1 MMYWNFGEASA
12 ECYGYMKVLENVFL
26 PTDTYRNVLIHITH
40 TDLDGYGCAAI
51 MKSHEA
57 LLERNCIPWCSQY
70 DDVYRTLTN
79 QLGSAIYTVI
89 GEMLRTALDDDMQRA
104 AMDRYITDEQIASCC
119 KVSFTVLITDIG
131 SIHLNEAVDRVNTI
145 MEEYRSKWE
154 QPQYFE
160 YKANVVIVDHHKNPH
175 HPLFNNGS
183 MPGAINDNMI
193 DCAGFRLDYTTGV
206 YVNCQNVSATYL
218 LNYLFSRMMH
228 DNLNVI
234 FADEADVLTRSE
246 EVAGIISRYDTGNF
260 GRWRL
265 PDDMVNNPDTTA
277 ILKYVSDET
286 KLNTALYK
294 MKTEEYAKGNREA
307 YEFYDILA
315 KYIVDGESYRKRLY
329 TEELA
334 QNLLTTTIE
343 YNDFV
348 SNLHRVD
355 NQFNKQCELGYAKID
370 DQLSMPIVLKL
381 LVPIDHIYVAVDEQK
396 PDTKGYP
403 FFTYAKEYMA
413 SFRAE
418 AAKQNMMF
426 NDILVVRVN
435 LNIDAEDK
443 VKKIIVS
450 LCSDGTL
457 DCAKLATHNGGGGHK
472 NAAGFTAY
480 EAPKTEDN

>member
-1 MMYWNFGEASA
+1 MLYWNFGETSA
-12 ECYGYMKVLENVFL
+12 ECYGYMKMLENVFL
-26 PTDTYRNVLIHITH
+26 PPDTYRNVLIHITH

-51 MKSHEA
+51 MKSHA
-57 LLERNCIPWCSQY
+57 KLLEGNCIPCYKEY

-79 QLGSAIYTVI
+79 QLGDAVYAVI
-89 GEMLRTALDDDMQRA
+89 DETLRTA
-104 AMDRYITDEQIASCC
+104 MDEHTHSHP

-131 SIHLNEAVDRVNTI
+131 SIQLNEAVDRVNAI
-145 MEEYRSKWE
+145 VEEYYSKSE
-154 QPQYFE
+154 LPQYFE
-160 YKANVVIVDHHKNPH
+160 HKANVVIVDHHKNPH
-175 HPLFNNGS
+175 HPRFNNGS
-183 MPGAINDNMI
+183 MPGTIDDSAI
-193 DCAGFRLDYTTGV
+193 DCAGFRLDYATGL
-206 YVNCQNVSATYL
+206 YVSCQNVSATYL
-218 LNYLFSRMMH
+218 LNYLFSHMLH
-228 DNLNVI
+228 NAYNDFI
-234 FADEADVLTRSE
+234 DEADVLTRSE

-265 PDDMVNNPDTTA
+265 PDDMVNNPDTAA

-294 MKTEEYAKGNREA
+294 MKNEEYAKGNREA

-315 KYIVDGESYRKRLY
+315 KYIVEGESYRKRLY

-348 SNLHRVD
+348 SNLRYVGI
-355 NQFNKQCELGYAKID
+355 QFNKQCELGNAVIG
-370 DQLSMPIVLKL
+370 DQRVPVVLQL
-381 LVPIDHIYVAVDEQK
+381 LAPIDHIYVAFDEQK

-418 AAKQNMMF
+418 AAKQNTKF
-426 NDILVVRVN
+426 SAILVVRVN
-435 LNIDAEDK
+435 TIIDGDEK
-443 VKKIIVS
+443 IKKIIVS
-450 LCSDGTL
+450 LCSDGTV
-457 DCAKLATHNGGGGHK
+457 DCAKLATHNGGGGHR

>member
-1 MMYWNFGEASA
+1 MLHWNFGEASA
-12 ECYGYMKVLENVFL
+12 ECYGYMKVLENMFL
-26 PTDTYRNVLIHITH
+26 PPDTYRNVLIHITH

-51 MKSHEA
+51 MKSHA
-57 LLERNCIPWCSQY
+57 KLLEGNCIPCYKEY

-79 QLGSAIYTVI
+79 QLGSAVYAVI
-89 GEMLRTALDDDMQRA
+89 DEALRTALD
-104 AMDRYITDEQIASCC
+104 EQTASYF

-131 SIHLNEAVDRVNTI
+131 SISLNEAVDRVNAI
-145 MEEYRSKWE
+145 MEEYHSKYE
-154 QPQYFE
+154 LSQYFE
-160 YKANVVIVDHHKNPH
+160 HKVNVVIVDHHKNPH
-175 HPLFNNGS
+175 HPRFNNGS
-183 MPGAINDNMI
+183 MPGTIDDSAI
-193 DCAGFRLDYTTGV
+193 DCAGCRLDYATGL
-206 YVNCQNVSATYL
+206 YVSCQNVSATYL
-218 LNYLFSRMMH
+218 LNYLFSH
-228 DNLNVI
+228 TLHNTYNDFI
-234 FADEADVLTRSE
+234 DEADVLTRSE

-265 PDDMVNNPDTTA
+265 PDEMVNNPDTAA

-294 MKTEEYAKGNREA
+294 MKNEEYAKGNREA

-315 KYIVDGESYRKRLY
+315 KYIVEGESYRKRLY

-348 SNLHRVD
+348 SNLRYVD
-355 NQFNKQCELGYAKID
+355 IQFNKQCELGNAVIG
-370 DQLSMPIVLKL
+370 DQRVPVVLQL
-381 LVPIDHIYVAVDEQK
+381 LAPIDHIYVAFDEHR

-403 FFTYAKEYMA
+403 FFTYAKEFMS

-418 AAKQNMMF
+418 AAKQNTKF
-426 NDILVVRVN
+426 SDILVVRVN
-435 LNIDAEDK
+435 TIIDEDEK
-443 VKKIIVS
+443 IKKIIVS
-450 LCSDGTL
+450 LCSDGSV
-457 DCAKLATHNGGGGHK
+457 DCVKLATHNGGGGHR

>member
-1 MMYWNFGEASA
+1 MLHWNFGEASA
-12 ECYGYMKVLENVFL
+12 ECYGYMKVLENMFL
-26 PTDTYRNVLIHITH
+26 PPDTYRNVLIHITH

-57 LLERNCIPWCSQY
+57 LLERNGIPCYSKH

-89 GEMLRTALDDDMQRA
+89 GEMLRTALD
-104 AMDRYITDEQIASCC
+104 RYITDERTASYC
-119 KVSFTVLITDIG
+119 KTSFTVLITDIG
-131 SIHLNEAVDRVNTI
+131 SINLNDAVDRVNAI

-160 YKANVVIVDHHKNPH
+160 HKVNVVIVDHHKNPH
-175 HPLFNNGS
+175 HPRFNNGS
-183 MPGAINDNMI
+183 MPGTIDDSAI
-193 DCAGFRLDYTTGV
+193 DCAGCRLDYATGL
-206 YVNCQNVSATYL
+206 YVSCQNVSATYL
-218 LNYLFSRMMH
+218 LNYLFSH
-228 DNLNVI
+228 TLHNTYNDFI
-234 FADEADVLTRSE
+234 DEADVLTRSE

-265 PDDMVNNPDTTA
+265 PDEMVNNPDTAA

-294 MKTEEYAKGNREA
+294 MKNEEYAKGNREA

-315 KYIVDGESYRKRLY
+315 KYIVEGESYRKRLY

-348 SNLHRVD
+348 SNLRYVD
-355 NQFNKQCELGYAKID
+355 IQFNKQCELGNAVIG
-370 DQLSMPIVLKL
+370 DQRVPVVLQL
-381 LVPIDHIYVAVDEQK
+381 LAPIDHIYVAFDEHR

-403 FFTYAKEYMA
+403 FFTYAKEFMS

-418 AAKQNMMF
+418 AAKQNTKF
-426 NDILVVRVN
+426 SDILVVRVN
-435 LNIDAEDK
+435 TIIDEDEK
-443 VKKIIVS
+443 IKKIIVS
-450 LCSDGTL
+450 LCSDGSV
-457 DCAKLATHNGGGGHK
+457 DCVKLATHNGGGGHR

>member
-1 MMYWNFGEASA
+1 MLYWKFKKARA
-12 ECYGYMKVLENVFL
+12 ECHGYMKMLENVFL
-26 PTDTYRNVLIHITH
+26 PSDTYRNVLIHITH

-57 LLERNCIPWCSQY
+57 LLEGNCILCCNKHE
-70 DDVYRTLTN
+70 DVYRTMTN
-79 QLGSAIYTVI
+79 QLGNAVYTVI
-89 GEMLRTALDDDMQRA
+89 DEMLRTALDA
-104 AMDRYITDEQIASCC
+104 HVAES

-131 SIHLNEAVDRVNTI
+131 SIDLHKAVERVDAI
-145 MEEYRSKWE
+145 MEEYHSKSE
-154 QPQYFE
+154 FPQYFE
-160 YKANVVIVDHHKNPH
+160 HKANVVIVDHHKNPY
-175 HPLFNNGS
+175 HPLFNSENIQA
-183 MPGAINDNMI
+183 AIDENEI
-193 DCAGFRLDYTTGV
+193 DCAGHRLDYTTGM
-206 YVNCQNVSATYL
+206 YVSYQNVSATYL
-218 LNYLFSRMMH
+218 LNYVFSRMMYYELN
-228 DNLNVI
+228 DNV
-234 FADEADVLTRSE
+234 DEADVLTRSE

-265 PDDMVNNPDTTA
+265 PDDMMNNPDTTA

-294 MKTEEYAKGNREA
+294 MKNEEYAKGNKEA

-315 KYIVDGESYRKRLY
+315 KYIVEGESYRKRLY

-348 SNLHRVD
+348 SNLRHAN
-355 NQFNKQCELGYAKID
+355 NQFNKQCELGNAIING
-370 DQLSMPIVLKL
+370 QHVPVVLRL
-381 LVPIDHIYVAVDEQK
+381 LAPIDRIFLAVDEQK

-413 SFRAE
+413 NFRSE
-418 AAKQNMMF
+418 AAKQNMKF
-426 NDILVVRVN
+426 SDILVVRVN
-435 LNIDAEDK
+435 TIIDEDEK
-443 VKKIIVS
+443 IKKIIVS
-450 LCSDGTL
+450 LCSDGTV
-457 DCAKLATHNGGGGHK
+457 DCAKLAAHNGGGGHK

>member
-1 MMYWNFGEASA
+1 MLYWNFGETSA

-26 PTDTYRNVLIHITH
+26 PSDTYRDVLIHITH

-57 LLERNCIPWCSQY
+57 LLERDCIPCYSHH

-79 QLGSAIYTVI
+79 QLGSAVYAAI
-89 GEMLRTALDDDMQRA
+89 GEMLRTALD
-104 AMDRYITDEQIASCC
+104 RYITDERTASYC
-119 KVSFTVLITDIG
+119 KTAFTVLITDIG
-131 SIHLNEAVDRVNTI
+131 SISLNEAVNRVNAI

-160 YKANVVIVDHHKNPH
+160 HKANVVIMDHHKNPH
-175 HPLFNNGS
+175 HPPLNNES

-206 YVNCQNVSATYL
+206 YVSCQNVSATYL
-218 LNYLFSRMMH
+218 VNYMFSRMVH
-228 DNLNVI
+228 DALNDFV
-234 FADEADVLTRSE
+234 DEADVLTRSE

-265 PDDMVNNPDTTA
+265 PDDMVNNPDTAA

-294 MKTEEYAKGNREA
+294 MKNEEYAKGNREA
-307 YEFYDILA
+307 YEFYEILA
-315 KYIVDGESYRKRLY
+315 KYIVNGESYRKRLY

-334 QNLLTTTIE
+334 QNLLNTTIE

-348 SNLHRVD
+348 SNLRHAD
-355 NQFNKQCELGYAKID
+355 NQLGKQCALGYAKLD
-370 DQLSMPIVLKL
+370 DQSMPIVLQL

-418 AAKQNMMF
+418 AAKQNMKF
-426 NDILVVRVN
+426 SDILVVRVN
-435 LNIDAEDK
+435 LMIDAEDK

-450 LCSDGTL
+450 LCSDGSV

>member
-1 MMYWNFGEASA
+1 MLHWNFGEASA
-12 ECYGYMKVLENVFL
+12 ECHGYMKVLENVFL
-26 PTDTYRNVLIHITH
+26 PPDTYRNVLIHITH

-51 MKSHEA
+51 MKSHA
-57 LLERNCIPWCSQY
+57 KLLEGNCIPCYKEY

-79 QLGSAIYTVI
+79 QLGNAVYAVI
-89 GEMLRTALDDDMQRA
+89 DETLRTALGEH
-104 AMDRYITDEQIASCC
+104 TTSCS

-131 SIHLNEAVDRVNTI
+131 SIQLNEAVDRVNAI
-145 MEEYRSKWE
+145 MEECYSKCE
-154 QPQYFE
+154 LPQYFE
-160 YKANVVIVDHHKNPH
+160 HKANVVIVDHHKNPH
-175 HPLFNNGS
+175 HPRFNNGS
-183 MPGAINDNMI
+183 MPGTIDDSAI
-193 DCAGFRLDYTTGV
+193 DCAGCRLDYATGL
-206 YVNCQNVSATYL
+206 YVSCQNVSATYL
-218 LNYLFSRMMH
+218 LNYLFSH
-228 DNLNVI
+228 TLHNTYNDFI
-234 FADEADVLTRSE
+234 DEADVLTRSE

-265 PDDMVNNPDTTA
+265 PDEMVNNPDTAA

-294 MKTEEYAKGNREA
+294 MKNEEYAKGNREA

-315 KYIVDGESYRKRLY
+315 KYIVEGESYRKRLY

-348 SNLHRVD
+348 SNLCYVD
-355 NQFNKQCELGYAKID
+355 IQFNKQCELGNAVIG
-370 DQLSMPIVLKL
+370 DQRVPVVLQL
-381 LVPIDHIYVAVDEQK
+381 LAPIDHIYVAFDEHR

-403 FFTYAKEYMA
+403 FFTYAKEFMS

-418 AAKQNMMF
+418 AAKQNTKF
-426 NDILVVRVN
+426 SDILVVRVN
-435 LNIDAEDK
+435 TIIDEDEK
-443 VKKIIVS
+443 IKKIIVS
-450 LCSDGTL
+450 LCSDGSV
-457 DCAKLATHNGGGGHK
+457 DCVKLATHNGGGGHR

>member
-1 MMYWNFGEASA
+1 MLYWNFGEASA
-12 ECYGYMKVLENVFL
+12 ECHGYMKVLENVFL
-26 PTDTYRNVLIHITH
+26 PPDIYRNVLIHITH

-51 MKSHEA
+51 MKSHA
-57 LLERNCIPWCSQY
+57 KLLEGNCIPCYKEY

-79 QLGSAIYTVI
+79 QLGSAIYAVI
-89 GEMLRTALDDDMQRA
+89 DETLRTA
-104 AMDRYITDEQIASCC
+104 MDEHTTSCP

-131 SIHLNEAVDRVNTI
+131 SIQLNEAVDRVNAI
-145 MEEYRSKWE
+145 VEEYHLKSE
-154 QPQYFE
+154 LPQYFE
-160 YKANVVIVDHHKNPH
+160 HKANVVIVDHHKNPH
-175 HPLFNNGS
+175 HPRFNNGS
-183 MPGAINDNMI
+183 MPGTIDDSAI
-193 DCAGFRLDYTTGV
+193 DCAGCRLDYATGL
-206 YVNCQNVSATYL
+206 YVSCQNVSATYL
-218 LNYLFSRMMH
+218 LNYLFSHMLH
-228 DNLNVI
+228 NAYNDFI
-234 FADEADVLTRSE
+234 DEADVLTRSE

-294 MKTEEYAKGNREA
+294 MKNEEYAKGNREA

-315 KYIVDGESYRKRLY
+315 KYIVEGESYRKRLY

-334 QNLLTTTIE
+334 QSLLTTTIE

-348 SNLHRVD
+348 SNLRYVD
-355 NQFNKQCELGYAKID
+355 IQFNKQCELGNAVIG
-370 DQLSMPIVLKL
+370 DQRVPVVLQL
-381 LVPIDHIYVAVDEQK
+381 LAPIDHIYVAFDVHK

-403 FFTYAKEYMA
+403 FFTYAKEFMS

-418 AAKQNMMF
+418 AAKQNTKF
-426 NDILVVRVN
+426 SDILVVRVN
-435 LNIDAEDK
+435 TIIDEDEK
-443 VKKIIVS
+443 IKKIIVS
-450 LCSDGTL
+450 LCSDGSV
-457 DCAKLATHNGGGGHK
+457 DCVKLATHNGGGGHR

>member
-1 MMYWNFGEASA
+1 MLYWNFGDASA
-12 ECYGYMKVLENVFL
+12 AQCYGYMKVLENVFL

-57 LLERNCIPWCSQY
+57 LLERDCIPWCSQH

-79 QLGSAIYTVI
+79 QLGNAVYAVI
-89 GEMLRTALDDDMQRA
+89 DEMLRAALDDDMKKA
-104 AMDRYITDEQIASCC
+104 ALDRYITDEQIASCR

-131 SIHLNEAVDRVNTI
+131 SIDLNEAVDRVNAI

-160 YKANVVIVDHHKNPH
+160 QKANVVIVDHHKNPH

-183 MPGAINDNMI
+183 MHSMINDNEI

-265 PDDMVNNPDTTA
+265 PDDMVSNPDTAA

-294 MKTEEYAKGNREA
+294 MKNEEYAKGNREA
-307 YEFYDILA
+307 YEFYEILA
-315 KYIVDGESYRKRLY
+315 KYIVNGESYRKRLY

-348 SNLHRVD
+348 SNLRHAN
-355 NQFNKQCELGYAKID
+355 NQFNKQCELGNAMING
-370 DQLSMPIVLKL
+370 QHVPVVLRL
-381 LVPIDHIYVAVDEQK
+381 LAPIDHIYVAVDEQK

-418 AAKQNMMF
+418 AVKQNMKF
-426 NDILVVRVN
+426 SDILVVRVN
-435 LNIDAEDK
+435 VNIDAEDK
-443 VKKIIVS
+443 IKKIIVS
-450 LCSDGTL
+450 LCSDGTV
-457 DCAKLATHNGGGGHK
+457 DCAILATHNGGGGHK